1 MLLLFFEDNQKYHK
15 IFKIT
20 ENEDCYLYYYIK
32 TTLLYNTDNYCQK
45 NTDND
50 CQKNTDNDCPITTID
65 ILFHSLKLLFSL
77 QPLW

>member
-20 ENEDCYLYYYIK
+20 ENEG
-32 TTLLYNTDNYCQK
+32 QK

-77 QPLW
+77 QPL